1 MSSND
6 LIRMSGMNSGL
17 DTESIIKA
25 LTANSKLKIT
35 KQERNVL
42 KYEAQQE
49 AYRDVISKLTSLK
62 DKYFNIL
69 NKDTNLTGTSMWN
82 KYAAKT
88 YNPDGQEQAYAGVNI
103 TTTLNSNPGDYKVK
117 VTKTASQAAVKG
129 SSLSSSAKIDS
140 DAIDSMEEG
149 SEYGM
154 SFTVGEETKNIT
166 FTGGANREET
176 LKNIN
181 DALSEAFGDSNRS
194 AAAKAAGGAQ
204 TLEDSQ
210 GMIYVDQDGQIHS
223 REGKGLAV
231 SGAGEMKSSNV
242 LDYSDP
248 GKGGNTLT
256 IQAGDETFNVSFQTV
271 SNDMFDLIFKKDD
284 SGNFITDSDGMYV
297 RKTDEELE
305 AEAQALK
312 DGTPEGDQAYYERYA
327 AISEAKLY
335 DSVKEDY
342 IEKLKYE
349 EYKQWSETA
358 SDEDKELLKD
368 QAFARAE
375 ADNEVKQMNKWL
387 SADSDMNQ
395 KYVDYLNEER
405 SSQIKNTLN
414 SDSELA
420 AKYIEYRNEAGSEAL
435 DIDEWARTS
444 DDTDVYA
451 KWQSASDGVTR
462 AYDDIYSW
470 AQHSTDSEVAD
481 KVNELTNKY
490 NGTDYTEEALDRFL
504 QKQYSAY
511 KSETESEG
519 GEVQDYEIWKSNN
532 FSEGD
537 TSNELYSSFI
547 EENSWHLDKEGWST
561 ITYHEFS
568 SFKEEGWSTIDA
580 SQIPDDTQTMVDHM
594 NESNLK
600 NALAG
605 LESKNG
611 VKFSAELENGQMK
624 ITAEDR
630 NGAPVQFSVS
640 AGENNKSDFGVAQA
654 TKSISQISNSTTI
667 SDLGLE
673 ADENGNYN
681 VTINDVNFSFSSDTT
696 VKDMMKQ
703 INASS
708 AGVKLSYSSLQ
719 NSFSMTANEYGT
731 GGRIDISGDSQNLF
745 RTLGLTDG
753 AEVTAG
759 SNLKVEINGT
769 EYESNGNSI
778 EADGSTFTFNSNMK
792 EGTEFSVTVE
802 KDTSAIADTLKQF
815 IEDYNKVIDDV
826 YKLLEEKPDDK
837 YYFLAD
843 ADKEDLALSEK
854 QEEKWEEKAKLGI
867 IYHDSTVSNV
877 MTKLRTSLMGVVTGA
892 DGEDFALASMGIVT
906 ETDYKEHGKLKIA
919 DENKLMNAIRDH
931 SDDIAKLFTD
941 NDNGIMKAFSAA
953 LDGGVK
959 STGENKGT
967 LVLKAG
973 LATGSTAT
981 DNRIFEMIKRTKS
994 RISSLTTRYE
1004 SEQDRL
1010 WKKYSSM
1017 EKLMGTMNQQQT
1029 SMMSYFGQ
1037 A

>member
-1 MSSND
+1 
-6 LIRMSGMNSGL
+6 MSGMNSGL

-35 KQERNVL
+35 KQERNIL

-69 NKDTNLTGTSMWN
+69 NRDTNLNGTSMWN

-88 YNPDGQEQAYAGVNI
+88 YSPDGQEQAYAGVNI
-103 TTTLNSNPGDYKVK
+103 STTLNSNPGDYKVK
-117 VTKTASQAAVKG
+117 VTKTASQASVKG
-129 SSLSSSAKIDS
+129 TSLSSSARVD
-140 DAIDSMEEG
+140 DTAINSMTEG
-149 SEYGM
+149 TEYGM
-154 SFTVGEETKNIT
+154 SVTVGEETKNIV
-166 FTGGANREET
+166 FEGGSDRTET

-181 DALSEAFGDSNRS
+181 DALSKAFGDSNQS
-194 AAAKAAGGAQ
+194 AAAKAAGGAV
-204 TLEDSQ
+204 TLEQSQ
-210 GMIYVDQDGQIHS
+210 GMIYVDADGQIHS

-231 SGAGEMKSSNV
+231 SGAGEMKNTNT

-256 IQAGDETFNVSFQTV
+256 IQAGDETFNVSFQTI
-271 SNDMFDLIFKKDD
+271 SNDMFDLLFKKDED
-284 SGNFITDSDGMYV
+284 GEFLTDSDGMYI
-297 RKTDEELE
+297 RKTDEELDAE
-305 AEAQALK
+305 AEALR
-312 DGTPEGDQAYYERYA
+312 DGTDEGEQAYFERYA
-327 AISEAKLY
+327 AISDAKLY
-335 DSVKEDY
+335 DSVKDDY
-342 IEKLKYE
+342 VEKLRYE
-349 EYKQWSETA
+349 EYQQWAETA
-358 SDEDKELLKD
+358 SDEDKEALKD
-368 QAFARAE
+368 LAFVRAE
-375 ADNEVKQMNKWL
+375 DNNKTKQLNKWL
-387 SADSDMNQ
+387 SADGEMNQ

-414 SDSELA
+414 SDSDLVSQYTA
-420 AKYIEYRNEAGSEAL
+420 YRNEAGSEAL

-444 DDTDVYA
+444 SDTDIYA
-451 KWQSASDGVTR
+451 KWQNASDGVTR

-470 AQHSTDSEVAD
+470 AQHSTDSEVGD
-481 KVNELTNKY
+481 KLSELTAKY
-490 NGTDYTEEALDRFL
+490 DGTDYTEEQLNSFL
-504 QKQYSAY
+504 QGKYNAY

-519 GEVQDYEIWKSNN
+519 GTAQDYEIWKSYN

-537 TSNELYSSFI
+537 VNNDLYNEFVSDR
-547 EENSWHLDKEGWST
+547 SWHLDKAGWSNL
-561 ITYHEFS
+561 TYHEFS
-568 SFKEEGWSTIDA
+568 SFKEEGYSTIDA

-594 NESNLK
+594 NESNIK
-600 NALAG
+600 NALENI
-605 LESKNG
+605 ESQNG
-611 VKFSAELENGQMK
+611 VKFSAELVNGQMN
-624 ITAEDR
+624 ITAKDS
-630 NGAPVQFSVS
+630 NGDPVQFSMS
-640 AGENNKSDFGVAQA
+640 AADTNKTDFGVSA
-654 TKSISQISNSTTI
+654 TTKTISQISNTTTI
-667 SDLGLE
+667 ADLGLD
-673 ADENGNYN
+673 ADSSGNYN
-681 VTINDVNFSFSSDTT
+681 VTINDVDFSFSSDTT

-719 NSFSMTANEYGT
+719 NSFTLTANEFGT
-731 GGRIDISGDSQNLF
+731 GGRVDITGDSQNLF
-745 RTLGLTDG
+745 KTLGLTDG
-753 AEVTAG
+753 ATVTAG
-759 SNLKVEINGT
+759 SNLKVEINDV

-778 EADGSTFTFNSNMK
+778 EADGTTFTFNSNMK
-792 EGTEFSVTVE
+792 EGTEFNVTVE

-826 YKLLEEKPDDK
+826 YKMLDEKPDDK

-843 ADKEDLALSEK
+843 SDKEDLDLSEK

-877 MTKLRTSLMGVVTGA
+877 MTKLRTSLMGVITGA

-941 NDNGIMKAFSAA
+941 SENGIMKAFSAA

-959 STGENKGT
+959 STGDNKGT

-973 LATGSTAT
+973 LATGTTAT
-981 DNRIFEMIKRTKS
+981 DNRIYEMIKRTKT

-1004 SEQDRL
+1004 NEQDRL

-1037 A
+1037 V